1 MEIPGEKGYYVLL
14 INVDSNVHIKI
25 GSLGLIKFKKGF
37 YIYIGSACGPGGL
50 RARIRRHLRRM
61 KNPYWHI
68 DYLLMNEHVSINA
81 IWYFIAKESSLDLE
95 SLISKNLN
103 NLLDF
108 IKGFGCSDKPSD
120 LSHLYYCGLELYIC
134 INILNRILKKYN
146 LTPHIFHTT
155 DLNTS

>member
-1 MEIPGEKGYYVLL
+1 MEIPCNKGYYILL
-14 INVDSNVHIKI
+14 IKVNKNIKMKV
-25 GSLGLIKFKKGF
+25 GSLGLTRFKEGY
-37 YIYIGSACGPGGL
+37 YIYIGSAHGPGGL
-50 RARIRRHLRRM
+50 RARIRRHLKKI

-68 DYLLMNEHVSINA
+68 DYLLMDKDVFIEA
-81 IWYFIAKESSLDLE
+81 IWYFLAKESPFDLE

-134 INILNRILKKYN
+134 INILNRIFKKYN
-146 LTPHIFHTT
+146 LTPHIFHAT